1 MQALK
6 RVLELVLAMALAG
19 SISAA
24 LMLGILTLAPLVG
37 PAPQGETWP
46 PIAAADVWP
55 FFWVCLGILGAYGL
69 ARAMVWAVPRIAEG
83 IANVAGFLVGFVVA
97 AVLNVDSVS
106 EYTAWLN
113 RHQIGFSLAV
123 VLVSAAGTGLVLWGG
138 FLVAGLVGFNVALWV
153 KGGLSI
159 ATGLALGLWLSQR
172 RI

>member
-24 LMLGILTLAPLVG
+24 LMLGILALAPLVG
-37 PAPQGETWP
+37 PAPQAETWP

-55 FFWVCLGILGAYGL
+55 FFWVCLAILGAYGL
-69 ARAMVWAVPRIAEG
+69 ARSMVWAVPRIVEG
-83 IANVAGFLVGFVVA
+83 IANVAGFLVA